1 VAEGGSSAEQD
12 RGPAVL
18 PERRLHHHRYPHRPQ
33 VRLLRGGKNPIS
45 SDLNP
50 CLVLIDTLFR
60 NVMTK
65 NMVLR
70 KIQVRIRSWESFL

>member
-1 VAEGGSSAEQD
+1 VIFFFLFVSRPVAEGGSSAEQD

-45 SDLNP
+45 FLPFNLN
-50 CLVLIDTLFR
+50 L
-60 NVMTK
+60 N
-65 NMVLR
+65 
-70 KIQVRIRSWESFL
+70 

>member
-1 VAEGGSSAEQD
+1 
-12 RGPAVL
+12 
-18 PERRLHHHRYPHRPQ
+18 
-33 VRLLRGGKNPIS
+33 
-45 SDLNP
+45 
-50 CLVLIDTLFR
+50 LVLIDTLFR